1 LWKTIEII
9 HIKGVVMVAKNK
21 EHIQELQKVKMLGE
35 PLIASTLFGSV
46 NWAWLWVVVRVYL
59 GYQWLMAG
67 IGKIGAPA
75 WTGSNAGAAIS
86 GFVGGALQKT
96 TGDHP
101 DVQGWYAWFLENLV
115 QPNTEFFAY
124 VVAYGEVLVGIG
136 LIVGLFT
143 GLAAF
148 FGSFMNMNYLLSGT
162 VSTNPTL
169 LFLLLFIILAWRTAG
184 WWGLDR
190 WVLPALGAPWR
201 PGLIMKNEKD
211 GPEVPGLPKKI

>member
-1 LWKTIEII
+1 
-9 HIKGVVMVAKNK
+9 MVSKNK
-21 EHIQELQKVKMLGE
+21 VHIQELRKVKMLGD
-35 PLIASTLFGSV
+35 PPIASTFFGSV

-75 WTGSNAGAAIS
+75 WTGSNAGGAIS

-101 DVQGWYAWFLENLV
+101 DVQGWYAWFLEYLV
-115 QPNTEFFAY
+115 QPNTEIFAY
-124 VVAYGEVLVGIG
+124 VVVYGEVLVGIG

-169 LFLLLFIILAWRTAG
+169 LFLSLLLILAWRTAG

-201 PGLIMKNEKD
+201 PRLITNNVKD
-211 GPEVPGLPKKI
+211 DPEMPDLR